1 MLIKT
6 KYFGEIQIDEK
17 QIIDF
22 PEGIPGFQDD
32 KQYIMIRDED
42 TDFTF
47 FQSLKT
53 EDLCFIT
60 LPPVLIVGDYG
71 FDISKE
77 TVEKLELEKAE
88 DVLVYSILNIP
99 EDYKKM
105 TANLKAPIVINIK
118 NNKGTQELLDDDK
131 LDLKHPVF
139 KGEE

>member
-1 MLIKT
+1 MQIKT

-32 KQYIMIRDED
+32 KQYIIIRDED

-105 TANLKAPIVINIK
+105 TANLKAPVIINIK
-118 NNKGTQELLDDDK
+118 NNKGIQELLDDDK
-131 LDLKHPVF
+131 FDLKHPVF

>member
-105 TANLKAPIVINIK
+105 TANLKAPVIINIK
-118 NNKGTQELLDDDK
+118 NNKGIQELLDDDK
-131 LDLKHPVF
+131 FDLKHPVF